1 MAPNTRGT
9 RKRGKGEDAGGKER
23 KGSKKTKRRGKKYFG
38 AHVSIQ
44 GKVFLDTSGVCLE
57 QNITQ
62 NCALVLQG
70 GSGKL
75 WSPVQRW
82 GATASPC
89 FWAPSAHGRDLLW
102 TRRLQPSF
110 RSSAPYMR

>member
-1 MAPNTRGT
+1 MAPKTRGA
-9 RKRGKGEDAGGKER
+9 RKRGKGEDAEGKEAGGR
-23 KGSKKTKRRGKKYFG
+23 KGSKKTQRRGKKYIG

-44 GKVFLDTSGVCLE
+44 GKVSGHFRRLSGVE
-57 QNITQ
+57 FTQ
-62 NCALVLQG
+62 KCELVLQG

-75 WSPVQRW
+75 WSRAQRW

-102 TRRLQPSF
+102 TRRL
-110 RSSAPYMR
+110 